1 MTSVE
6 RQRVD
11 LDHPRRARH
20 EGTAL
25 DRALVDSALYCSGAR
40 APGSFP
46 LEEAAEKARSEPG
59 AFVWIGLHQPDA
71 EAFAAV
77 AAEFGLHPLA
87 VEDAVHAHQRPKLDV
102 YGDHLFVVL
111 KTVRYVDS
119 EEVVETGE
127 VMVFVGRDAVVTVRH
142 GGAAELSTVRSR
154 LEERPDLLALG
165 PSAVLWA
172 VADAVVDGYGPALD
186 GLEADVDEVED
197 QVFEGR
203 DNPTRRIYTL
213 KREVMEFARSVHP
226 LVEAT
231 ERLARGDLPG
241 LADGTTELFRD
252 VHDHVLRAD
261 DRVNGLDSLLQSTL
275 DANVAQ
281 VTLQQ
286 NEDMRKI
293 SAYAAI
299 LTVCTTI
306 AGIYGMN
313 FEHMPEL
320 QWRLGYPFALS
331 LMAGIGLYMHRA
343 FRRNHWL

>member
-1 MTSVE
+1 MTT
-6 RQRVD
+6 RVD
-11 LDHPRRARH
+11 LDHPRRVRH
-20 EGTAL
+20 GGTAL
-25 DRALVDSALYCSGAR
+25 DRALVDCALYCSGR
-40 APGSFP
+40 RSPTRFP
-46 LEEAAEKARSEPG
+46 LGEAAEMARSEPG
-59 AFVWIGLHQPDA
+59 SFVWLGLHEPD
-71 EAFAAV
+71 EAAFSAV

-111 KTVRYVDS
+111 KTARYDDAT
-119 EEVVETGE
+119 EAVETGE
-127 VMVFVGRDAVVTVRH
+127 VMVFVGADVVVTVRH
-142 GGAAELSTVRSR
+142 GIAADLSGVRAR
-154 LEERPDLLALG
+154 LEEHPELLALG
-165 PSAVLWA
+165 PSAVLWG
-172 VADAVVDGYGPALD
+172 VADAVVDGYGPVLE
-186 GLEADVDEVED
+186 GLETDVDQVEG
-197 QVFEGR
+197 QVFEERG
-203 DNPTRRIYTL
+203 NPTRRIYALT
-213 KREVMEFARSVHP
+213 REVLELSRAVHP

-231 ERLARGDLPG
+231 GRLADGGLPG
-241 LADGTTELFRD
+241 LAERTHVLFRD

-261 DRVNGLDSLLQSTL
+261 DRVDGLSTLLQSTL

-320 QWRLGYPFALS
+320 HWRLGYPLALA
-331 LMAGIGLYMHRA
+331 LMGGSGVALYRA
-343 FRRNHWL
+343 FRRNAWL